1 MLIDFLINLMNLNS
15 TSGQEEKLGEHIRD
29 QVQPQG
35 ATLEVHDIGTEPGKF
50 NIFYKWGKPEII
62 FCTHFD
68 TVPPYIPPKL
78 TEDKVYGRG
87 SCDAKGQI
95 ACLYHTCLELHHE
108 GHTNFGLLLLA
119 GEEVGSYGAKASD
132 KLIKGCKYVIIGE
145 PTENKLIKAAKGN
158 ILVNCTFHGKS
169 CHSGY
174 FEHGDNAIDRMIK
187 FVENLKALEF
197 PEDKVLGATT
207 FNIGRLHSNNA
218 HNVVSDN
225 VTMKIFFRTT
235 FESHP
240 LIMKKLKG
248 ICDDKSEVEVGYA
261 DDPLNFATVDGFET
275 DIVSYGS
282 DAPELRSLG
291 TPLMYGPGSILH
303 AHTKDEH
310 IVIEDMYRAIEDLKK
325 IYLSLA
331 ENGKSK

>member
-1 MLIDFLINLMNLNS
+1 MLIDFLINLMNLDS
-15 TSGQEEKLGEHIRD
+15 TSGQEELLGKHIRD
-29 QVQPQG
+29 QVQPAG
-35 ATLEVHDIGTEPGKF
+35 AELEVHDIENGKF
-50 NIFYKWGKPEII
+50 NLFYKWGKPEII

-68 TVPPYIPPKL
+68 TVPPYIPPRL

-108 GHTNFGLLLLA
+108 GNTNFGLLLLA
-119 GEEVGSYGAKASD
+119 GEEVGSYGAKASN
-132 KLIKGCKYVIIGE
+132 KIIEGCKYVIIGE

-158 ILVNCTFHGKS
+158 ILVNCTFLGKS

-174 FEHGDNAIDRMIK
+174 AEHGDNAIDRMIR
-187 FVENLKALEF
+187 FIGNLNKIEFPDDKALG
-197 PEDKVLGATT
+197 KTT
-207 FNIGRLHSNNA
+207 FNIGRLHSDNA
-218 HNVVSDN
+218 HNVVSDC

-240 LIMKKLKG
+240 FIMKKLQE
-248 ICDDKSEVEVGYA
+248 ICDDKSKVEVGYA
-261 DDPLNFATVDGFET
+261 DDPLNFAVVEGFET

-282 DAPELRSLG
+282 DAPELGNLG
-291 TPLMYGPGSILH
+291 TPLMYGPGSILN
-303 AHTKDEH
+303 AHTKDEN

-325 IYLSLA
+325 IYLALA
-331 ENGKSK
+331 EGGE